1 VDAILPRAGAP
12 RRPLAVARIQPIN
25 DIHPGNDFTERRK
38 TEFIELRVVAIIN
51 EQLRRTRAW
60 SRIGEGKPA
69 ASITSRDCIV
79 GDPGRSQLSHKTID
93 DPEEPHPVKKPRD
106 DQLMQP
112 ISPYWSEL
120 AANLDRE

>member
-1 VDAILPRAGAP
+1 MNSCVVRVPGPAVAKVIEP
-12 RRPLAVARIQPIN
+12 RPLLVTTGSSGIR
-25 DIHPGNDFTERRK
+25 GVRR
-38 TEFIELRVVAIIN
+38 
-51 EQLRRTRAW
+51 
-60 SRIGEGKPA
+60 
-69 ASITSRDCIV
+69 
-79 GDPGRSQLSHKTID
+79 DPELSHKTID